1 MLLSCCG
8 QMPDV
13 MSRLTQL
20 QTKRRKGF
28 ALAGVLLIGFLPG
41 AAQAKWIKATV
52 TGNIDATGS
61 ATADGLTGGSQVS
74 LNFVIQN
81 YGLTSKVGGTNSWK
95 QTTGKYNYSQLFN
108 FGTGTNS
115 TGLQGNYNAST
126 IPDVTGNIFQSKDD
140 GTDFLMRVSGTPSSG
155 LYIARNGVRT
165 DISNIEVSGVMDGF
179 SSTVPSS
186 LDVVDFLS
194 ASTTNSPYNCSSA
207 NCNGTIQPTGNGES
221 PITFKWTSVKFE
233 QVQAV
238 PGPLPLTGVL
248 AAFRFSRKIRTRIKS
263 C

>member
-1 MLLSCCG
+1 
-8 QMPDV
+8 MPDV

-126 IPDVTGNIFQSKDD
+126 IPDSTGNIFQSKDG

-155 LYIARNGVRT
+155 LYITRSGART
-165 DISNIEVSGVMDGF
+165 DISSIEVSGVLGGF
-179 SSTVPSS
+179 ASTVPSS

-194 ASTTNSPYNCSSA
+194 ASTTNNSYNCGSA
-207 NCNGTIQPTGNGES
+207 NCNGTIQPTGSSES

>member
-1 MLLSCCG
+1 
-8 QMPDV
+8 MPDV

-52 TGNIDATGS
+52 TGNIDATG
-61 ATADGLTGGSQVS
+61 ATADNLTAGSQVS

-81 YGLTSKVGGTNSWK
+81 YGRTSTSVGGTNSWK
-95 QTTGKYNYSQLFN
+95 QTTGKHNYSQLFN

-115 TGLQGNYNAST
+115 TGLQSNYNAST
-126 IPDVTGNIFQSKDD
+126 TPDGTGNIFQSKDD

-155 LYIARNGVRT
+155 LYITRSGART
-165 DISNIEVSGVMDGF
+165 DISSIEVSGVLGGF
-179 SSTVPSS
+179 ASTVPSS

-194 ASTTNSPYNCSSA
+194 ASTTNNSYNCGSA
-207 NCNGTIQPTGNGES
+207 NCNGTIQPTGSSES

>member
-1 MLLSCCG
+1 
-8 QMPDV
+8 
-13 MSRLTQL
+13 MSRLSRPP
-20 QTKRRKGF
+20 KRF
-28 ALAGVLLIGFLPG
+28 LIAGALLIGFLPG
-41 AAQAKWIKATV
+41 AVQAKWIKATV

-61 ATADGLTGGSQVS
+61 AIADNLTAGSQVS

-81 YGLTSKVGGTNSWK
+81 YGRTSTSAGGTNSWK

-126 IPDVTGNIFQSKDD
+126 IPDGTGNIFQSKDD
-140 GTDFLMRVSGTPSSG
+140 GTDFLMRLSGTPSSG
-155 LYIARNGVRT
+155 LYITRSGVRT
-165 DISNIEVSGVMDGF
+165 DISTIEVSGVMGGF
-179 SSTVPSS
+179 ASTVPSS

-207 NCNGTIQPTGNGES
+207 NCNGTIQPTGSGES